1 MWRTTPTP
9 SLDLLNNAQDP
20 AAPPEVPEGAEGVAA
35 PAAAAAG
42 VLEGVAAHGVL
53 GVEGVL
59 SGDTAEVRGP
69 RIRIIKIELFH
80 SSEGRRSNL
89 KRSPLFFLLL
99 GGLASTPAD
108 GLLLLV
114 LDLQH
119 LSLHGLLGD
128 GTRVDEDLSP
138 SAL

>member
-35 PAAAAAG
+35 PAAAG
-42 VLEGVAAHGVL
+42 VLEGVAAPGAL

-59 SGDTAEVRGP
+59 SVDTTEVRGP

-89 KRSPLFFLLL
+89 KRSPLFFYFLVDLLL
-99 GGLASTPAD
+99 HRLMDSFFLFLISNIFPSMD
-108 GLLLLV
+108 CLV
-114 LDLQH
+114 MEL
-119 LSLHGLLGD
+119 
-128 GTRVDEDLSP
+128 V
-138 SAL
+138 

>member
-35 PAAAAAG
+35 PAAAAG
-42 VLEGVAAHGVL
+42 VLEGVAAPGAL

-59 SGDTAEVRGP
+59 SVDTTEVRGP

-89 KRSPLFFLLL
+89 KRSPLFFYFLVDLLL
-99 GGLASTPAD
+99 HRLMRSFFLFWISNIFPSMD
-108 GLLLLV
+108 CLV
-114 LDLQH
+114 MEL
-119 LSLHGLLGD
+119 
-128 GTRVDEDLSP
+128 V
-138 SAL
+138 

>member
-35 PAAAAAG
+35 PAAAAG
-42 VLEGVAAHGVL
+42 VLEGVAAPGAL

-59 SGDTAEVRGP
+59 SVDTTEVRGP

-99 GGLASTPAD
+99 GGLASTPTD
-108 GLLLLV
+108 EVLLLV

-119 LSLHGLLGD
+119 LSLDGLLGD
-128 GTRVDEDLSP
+128 GTRVDGDLSP

>member
-1 MWRTTPTP
+1 MWRNTPTP

-35 PAAAAAG
+35 PAAAG
-42 VLEGVAAHGVL
+42 VLEGVAAPGAL

-59 SGDTAEVRGP
+59 SVDTTEVRGP

-89 KRSPLFFLLL
+89 KRSPLFFYFLVDLLL
-99 GGLASTPAD
+99 HRLMRSFFLFWISNIFPSMD
-108 GLLLLV
+108 CLV
-114 LDLQH
+114 MNL
-119 LSLHGLLGD
+119 
-128 GTRVDEDLSP
+128 
-138 SAL
+138 